1 MAMPMQT
8 FDDDFEGIPTTPKTT
23 TGGAATAPAQ
33 AVAPAA
39 PKATPAAVQAATED
53 EDAPTVN
60 DNESLDTDF
69 DDEKVL
75 TRPGQLDQCRPEKG
89 KAARFSFVPKEW
101 LSPQTAKTHYVE
113 TGTGKETKKLRVRC
127 LTPMS
132 NEAEG
137 QYCCVTLN

>member
-23 TGGAATAPAQ
+23 TGTAATAPAQ
-33 AVAPAA
+33 SAVTPKAAPVAKAAVAA
-39 PKATPAAVQAATED
+39 E
-53 EDAPTVN
+53 EDAPTVT

-75 TRPGQLDQCRPEKG
+75 TRPGQLDQCRPDKG
-89 KAARFSFVPKEW
+89 KAARFAFVPKEW

-113 TGTGKETKKLRVRC
+113 TG
-127 LTPMS
+127 
-132 NEAEG
+132 
-137 QYCCVTLN
+137 